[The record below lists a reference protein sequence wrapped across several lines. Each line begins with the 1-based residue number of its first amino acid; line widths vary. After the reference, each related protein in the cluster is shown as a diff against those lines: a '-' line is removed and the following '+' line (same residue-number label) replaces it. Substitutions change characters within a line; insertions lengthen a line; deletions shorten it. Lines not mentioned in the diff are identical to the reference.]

1 MQYLFSHYVILKPY
15 LQEDDQFGFESLS
28 CIVKITIS
36 KKNPV
41 IEILL
46 LFQNKFKHTWSKQML
61 CKLLLKFSDSKKHTP
76 GRIQKYLKFY

>member
-1 MQYLFSHYVILKPY
+1 MWIVNKFKWSFSFFIVFNENISLLYNPLHMQYLFSHYVILKPY

-46 LFQNKFKHTWSKQML
+46 LFQNKFKHT
-61 CKLLLKFSDSKKHTP
+61 
-76 GRIQKYLKFY
+76 